1 MIREEMIREE
11 MTPVF
16 RANSIIQYDE
26 INSDISWSYE
36 DLLCASSFYATCI
49 VKGLSSSLSYSLSY
63 MYVMITKYPDMSFS
77 KTDMDMIN
85 TIINR
90 DL

>member
-1 MIREEMIREE
+1 MI
-11 MTPVF
+11 PVF

-26 INSDISWSYE
+26 VNSDVSWSYE

-49 VKGLSSSLSYSLSY
+49 VKGLEISLSYSLSY
-63 MYVMITKYPDMSFS
+63 MYVMINKYPDMSFS
-77 KTDMDMIN
+77 KIHMNIISS
-85 TIINR
+85 IINK

>member
-1 MIREEMIREE
+1 MI
-11 MTPVF
+11 PVF

-26 INSDISWSYE
+26 MNSDVSWSHE

-49 VKGLSSSLSYSLSY
+49 VKGYNSSLSYSLSY
-63 MYVMITKYPDMSFS
+63 MYVMVNKHPDMFFS
-77 KTDMDMIN
+77 KTHMDMIN

>member
-1 MIREEMIREE
+1 MI
-11 MTPVF
+11 PVF

-26 INSDISWSYE
+26 INSDVSWSYE

-49 VKGLSSSLSYSLSY
+49 VKGLETSLSYSLSY
-63 MYVMITKYPDMSFS
+63 MYVMINKHPDMSFS
-77 KTDMDMIN
+77 KIHMNIISS
-85 TIINR
+85 IINK